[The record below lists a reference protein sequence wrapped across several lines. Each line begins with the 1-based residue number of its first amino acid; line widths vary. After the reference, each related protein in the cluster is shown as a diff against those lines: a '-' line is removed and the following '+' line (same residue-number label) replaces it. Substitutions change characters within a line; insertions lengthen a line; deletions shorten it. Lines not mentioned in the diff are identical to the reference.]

1 MLTRRNAILS
11 GAAMAAGAAS
21 AGASTASVG
30 ASAGTSAEVD
40 SRDLAPSATLLQDV
54 ARECLLLAGAAQQCL
69 KSCLGCTDAGTKAF
83 ALLCQDVQQIC
94 AVTATRICQD
104 GSGSPAICQASADA
118 ATRLATACESINLR
132 GLEKFCQTQAQR
144 CARMCRS
151 SVMQQTV

>member
-1 MLTRRNAILS
+1 MLTRRNAILTS
-11 GAAMAAGAAS
+11 AAMAAGA
-21 AGASTASVG
+21 TASSD
-30 ASAGTSAEVD
+30 ADTAAFTEVD
-40 SRDLAPSATLLQDV
+40 SRCQAPSATLLQDV

-118 ATRLATACESINLR
+118 AARLATACESINLR

-144 CARMCRS
+144 CAGMCRS
-151 SVMQQTV
+151 FVMRQTA